1 MAISSV
7 WRRLAAV
14 ALVGAVATTAGCAE
28 GDASAGSSLGLDSAA
43 IAVNAVA
50 DPGESGDGGVLTVA
64 EYSEPGSLDP
74 LDTVATGVS
83 GGSALAAL
91 YDVLVRYN
99 AESGEYEPWLARDL
113 VASEDFSTWTLTLR
127 PGVTFSDGT
136 PLDAAAVVASVQ
148 RYLTGGSDAAVISG
162 SLESVDVVDP
172 ATVQFRLTH
181 PWATFPHML
190 AMGAGMIV
198 APAATAG
205 DTFTPIGAGP
215 FTFSE
220 YRPGEKLRLTA
231 RDDYWGGAPHVD
243 GLEFVWI
250 GSGTAALESLDN
262 GNVDMATVRNVE
274 QVRDGLASGY
284 EGYLEPVALGSTM
297 WINHRDGRPGA
308 DVRVREAIALAVDPS
323 AVADRAYDGDTE
335 LAGKSIFHPESPWYT
350 GVEPIAADP
359 DAARA
364 LLDQAA
370 ADGYDRRLTLLV
382 GTDPV
387 AQQQALALQAQ
398 LQNVGF
404 RVELDADPSV
414 TSRITKLY
422 VKNAFDL
429 AIGSSAVVA
438 SDPFHQLNDTVSST
452 AAYNLTGY
460 ASPEMDAALVALQ
473 EAPDDD
479 AERAALADIERL
491 WNRDVVSVNLSTAV
505 NAEFWRDTVHGV
517 VPASDFMMLFGDVWK
532 N

>member
-1 MAISSV
+1 
-7 WRRLAAV
+7 
-14 ALVGAVATTAGCAE
+14 
-28 GDASAGSSLGLDSAA
+28 
-43 IAVNAVA
+43 
-50 DPGESGDGGVLTVA
+50 
-64 EYSEPGSLDP
+64 
-74 LDTVATGVS
+74 
-83 GGSALAAL
+83 
-91 YDVLVRYN
+91 
-99 AESGEYEPWLARDL
+99 
-113 VASEDFSTWTLTLR
+113 
-127 PGVTFSDGT
+127 
-136 PLDAAAVVASVQ
+136 
-148 RYLTGGSDAAVISG
+148 
-162 SLESVDVVDP
+162 
-172 ATVQFRLTH
+172 
-181 PWATFPHML
+181 
-190 AMGAGMIV
+190 
-198 APAATAG
+198 
-205 DTFTPIGAGP
+205 
-215 FTFSE
+215 
-220 YRPGEKLRLTA
+220 
-231 RDDYWGGAPHVD
+231 
-243 GLEFVWI
+243 
-250 GSGTAALESLDN
+250 
-262 GNVDMATVRNVE
+262 
-274 QVRDGLASGY
+274 
-284 EGYLEPVALGSTM
+284 M